1 MSGWYFC
8 PYAICKLVL
17 PSWEDNLCAKRKRH
31 FLDVLYIDCW
41 VAGDGSFSVLVSG
54 DLHLLLLSS
63 GHQPS
68 QHGNIAQ
75 PWNDR
80 NRGSDCSNS
89 HKILSVSGR
98 YKARNVL
105 GCDNISCTTSPA
117 STRSSSSSHIH
128 TENPKNQTRSN
139 WDKQYHLKIS
149 IHSSQKLKVNR
160 SNEKITEMMTRCQ

>member
-1 MSGWYFC
+1 MLVDVWLIFLSICNMWVSVAILSLRRQSLCEKKETFSGCFVYW
-8 PYAICKLVL
+8 LL
-17 PSWEDNLCAKRKRH
+17 GG
-31 FLDVLYIDCW
+31 W
-41 VAGDGSFSVLVSG
+41 VGSFSVLVSG

-149 IHSSQKLKVNR
+149 IHSSQN
-160 SNEKITEMMTRCQ
+160 